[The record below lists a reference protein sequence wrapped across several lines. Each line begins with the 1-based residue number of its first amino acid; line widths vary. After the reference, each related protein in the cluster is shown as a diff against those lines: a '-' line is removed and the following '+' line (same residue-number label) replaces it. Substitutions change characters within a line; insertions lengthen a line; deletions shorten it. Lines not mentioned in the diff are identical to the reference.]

1 MRIAVSAETGAGLD
15 APVNGH
21 FGHSP
26 YFTLVEVAA
35 GQIGA
40 VQAIANPHYPQHEPG
55 AIPTFIHNQGA
66 DVMLT
71 GGMGGRA
78 ASFFQQYSIQ
88 PVTGA
93 TGTVCE
99 AVQAFLQG
107 QLSGTAP
114 CHEHAHS
121 CGDGHDH
128 AHSHD
133 AQ

>member
-1 MRIAVSAETGAGLD
+1 MRIAVSAETNAGLD

-26 YFTLVEVAA
+26 YFTLVEVA
-35 GQIGA
+35 GEQIDA
-40 VQAIANPHYPQHEPG
+40 AQAIANPHYPNHEPG
-55 AIPTFIHNQGA
+55 AIPEFIHSQGA
-66 DVMLT
+66 EVMLT

-78 ASFFQQYSIQ
+78 ANFLQQYGIQ

-93 TGTVCE
+93 TGTVRE

-114 CHEHAHS
+114 CHEHAHN

-128 AHSHD
+128 AHHHG
-133 AQ
+133 AG